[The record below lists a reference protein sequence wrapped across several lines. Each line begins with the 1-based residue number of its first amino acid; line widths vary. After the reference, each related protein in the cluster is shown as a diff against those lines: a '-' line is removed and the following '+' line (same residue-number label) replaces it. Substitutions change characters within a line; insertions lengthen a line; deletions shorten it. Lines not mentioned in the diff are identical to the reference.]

1 LFLTNVHFIFRALNF
16 KKTMNQI
23 FPKEIIEST
32 IEVHRFNH
40 QVKSKIIYGILLLS
54 IIAIFIALPYVWL
67 DIYSTSRGILK
78 PEKERNQIL
87 SLYSGKIDTICIKQ
101 NQFVH
106 KGDTLLIVNNNIG
119 KERLKLAENKKED
132 IVKFSKDLD
141 YLLTVKNLKVS
152 NLKSL
157 KYQKELLQYQQQL
170 RDLNTRYAKAKRDF
184 TRQTKLY
191 NKEVIAKVEYENSK
205 YAYDLTVNDLNNFR
219 KQKKSQWQGE
229 LTQLETSLQEYQSS
243 VSQTKE
249 ENKNY
254 IITAPISG
262 TIQNLIG
269 LEQGSFLTAGK
280 TIAEISPDTNLIAE
294 CYVTPS
300 DIGLIKQGN
309 PIKFQIDAFN
319 YNQWGMATG
328 NIIDINKDITV
339 VNNQPMF
346 RVVCKIDQQYL
357 TLKNGFKGKLKK
369 GMTFNARFFIIK
381 RTAYQLLYD
390 KIDDWFVTK

>member
-1 LFLTNVHFIFRALNF
+1 
-16 KKTMNQI
+16 MNQI